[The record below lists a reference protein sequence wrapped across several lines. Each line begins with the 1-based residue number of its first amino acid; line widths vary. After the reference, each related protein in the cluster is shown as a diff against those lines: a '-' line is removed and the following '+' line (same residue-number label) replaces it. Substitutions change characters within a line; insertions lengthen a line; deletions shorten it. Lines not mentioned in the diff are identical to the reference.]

1 MPRNQSAQNAK
12 RWRDQDGLA
21 PGLPLHTRPRYSNP
35 AYDGPNAAAIA
46 PVGQPRLNRF
56 PDQPTSNFPSQHN
69 GGAIY
74 ANRPPA
80 RNKNSRQGHPHED
93 QDLLDPVFW
102 HETASSTSDTAS
114 SQSTIPSKY
123 GERAHCS
130 ARRMIVVKQ
139 GKGFCLCVA
148 ITTYRHRGLQK
159 PGIEIGAHAVIH
171 MKDTDPE
178 KMNIKYYDLA
188 KQPLAVEPASMTE
201 KLLPSSVVHVGKI
214 HTVEFNQK
222 VKEVGVLTGE
232 SRKRLREYINGSLNL
247 DALEHDK
254 K

>member
-1 MPRNQSAQNAK
+1 MVVVFK
-12 RWRDQDGLA
+12 
-21 PGLPLHTRPRYSNP
+21 
-35 AYDGPNAAAIA
+35 
-46 PVGQPRLNRF
+46 
-56 PDQPTSNFPSQHN
+56 
-69 GGAIY
+69 
-74 ANRPPA
+74 
-80 RNKNSRQGHPHED
+80 
-93 QDLLDPVFW
+93 VFW

-114 SQSTIPSKY
+114 SHSTIVSKH

-148 ITTYRHRGLQK
+148 ITTYRRRGLQK

-232 SRKRLREYINGSLNL
+232 SRKRLRGYINDSLNL

>member
-1 MPRNQSAQNAK
+1 MPRNQSAQNAE
-12 RWRDQDGLA
+12 RWRDQ
-21 PGLPLHTRPRYSNP
+21 GLPLHTRPRYSNP

-46 PVGQPRLNRF
+46 PVGQPR
-56 PDQPTSNFPSQHN
+56 
-69 GGAIY
+69 
-74 ANRPPA
+74 
-80 RNKNSRQGHPHED
+80 
-93 QDLLDPVFW
+93 
-102 HETASSTSDTAS
+102 
-114 SQSTIPSKY
+114 
-123 GERAHCS
+123 
-130 ARRMIVVKQ
+130 
-139 GKGFCLCVA
+139 A
-148 ITTYRHRGLQK
+148 ITTYRRRGLQK

-232 SRKRLREYINGSLNL
+232 SRKRLRGYINDSLNL